1 MPVQIWAIC
10 DPVKGQRLTLFPK
23 FKSATAFKLQSD
35 VVSPAAAVS
44 SFNDSVPPF
53 ALLGV
58 GMAIGASQ
66 FTEAATST
74 TSLGQKDINGLAV
87 TGSRIVRTIPVGV
100 LGNEKPIVAT
110 VEQWV
115 SPDLGMMVQFTET
128 SSLGGSVTVNLSQIV
143 RTEPDSSLFVV
154 PADYKVQNV
163 SLPELL
169 SSGAVEPGNSSVTA
183 TASASR

>member
-1 MPVQIWAIC
+1 
-10 DPVKGQRLTLFPK
+10 
-23 FKSATAFKLQSD
+23 
-35 VVSPAAAVS
+35 
-44 SFNDSVPPF
+44 
-53 ALLGV
+53 
-58 GMAIGASQ
+58 MAIGASQ
-66 FTEAATST
+66 FTEATTST

-110 VEQWV
+110 IEQWV

-143 RTEPDSSLFVV
+143 RSEPDSSLFVV

-163 SLPELL
+163 PLPELL
-169 SSGAVEPGNSSVTA
+169 SSGAVEPGNSWVTA